1 MLLPGDDVDVGK
13 PSPLVWE
20 GAPHRIHLVLGSRC
34 RRYYVIW
41 VVESEKKEESEI
53 SRVRGI
59 YLCEVSL

>member
-1 MLLPGDDVDVGK
+1 
-13 PSPLVWE
+13 
-20 GAPHRIHLVLGSRC
+20 
-34 RRYYVIW
+34 